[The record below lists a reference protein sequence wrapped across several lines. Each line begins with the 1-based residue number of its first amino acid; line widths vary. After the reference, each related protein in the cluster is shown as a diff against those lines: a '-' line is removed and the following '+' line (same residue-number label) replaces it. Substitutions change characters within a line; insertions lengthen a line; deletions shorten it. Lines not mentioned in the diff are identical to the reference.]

1 MILCAGS
8 TERQLTDASTL
19 AKRAVKCTIF
29 LLTTE
34 GFLNEA
40 PTKVAEDQSSSKCGC
55 SALHCAVKISWGL
68 SAALGAELTISVS
81 SADVQSLLTGLLQHR
96 FSCALEERPPR
107 SEPANPASPL
117 AEGKE
122 ECLAMSL
129 GTAFTSIFH
138 VHALELALSACCQK
152 AKILVCRGAE

>member
-1 MILCAGS
+1 MRLQQLLQKIRAARSVVVLLCI
-8 TERQLTDASTL
+8 
-19 AKRAVKCTIF
+19 V
-29 LLTTE
+29 LL
-34 GFLNEA
+34 
-40 PTKVAEDQSSSKCGC
+40 
-55 SALHCAVKISWGL
+55 KISWGP
-68 SAALGAELTISVS
+68 SAALGVS
-81 SADVQSLLTGLLQHR
+81 SADVQSLLTGLLQRH

-129 GTAFTSIFH
+129 GTAFTDIFH

-152 AKILVCRGAE
+152 ARIWVCRGAE